1 MVEDWIILDGRE
13 LVVMFAPDIL
23 DQRQL
28 HLSITRFISTSR
40 PSGVNFGGGDGG
52 RGIPQDPPLWQPRKK

>member
-28 HLSITRFISTSR
+28 HLSITCVISTSR
-40 PSGVNFGGGDGG
+40 HSGVHFGDGDGGGGDST
-52 RGIPQDPPLWQPRKK
+52 